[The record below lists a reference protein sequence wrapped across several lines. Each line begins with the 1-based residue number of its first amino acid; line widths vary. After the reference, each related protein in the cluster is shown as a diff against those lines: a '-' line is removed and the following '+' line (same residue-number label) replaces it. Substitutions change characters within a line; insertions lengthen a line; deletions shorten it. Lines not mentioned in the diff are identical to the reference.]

1 MKKLGWLIWFGLL
14 FGAMSWPGILLGN
27 RVEPFV
33 LGFPFLFFWFIA
45 VIVAQLV
52 SLLLLYRSEYK
63 GRE

>member
-1 MKKLGWLIWFGLL
+1 MKKICWTIWF
-14 FGAMSWPGILLGN
+14 GILLGGMVWPGIILGD

-45 VIVAQLV
+45 IILLQLI

-63 GRE
+63 GRK